1 MATYECY
8 IAIIEM
14 DNHLQAL
21 NIKERKVTVEP
32 TKDLEEIFLDDDTIF
47 LLPKEQSRCLHLELR
62 GHVRDQS

>member
-1 MATYECY
+1 MATCECN

-32 TKDLEEIFLDDDTIF
+32 TKDLEEIFLMMIQLSFF
-47 LLPKEQSRCLHLELR
+47 LKNN
-62 GHVRDQS
+62 RDVFIWSYEDM

>member
-21 NIKERKVTVEP
+21 NIEERKVTVEP
-32 TKDLEEIFLDDDTIF
+32 TKDLEEIFLDDDTTF
-47 LLPKEQSRCLHLELR
+47 LLLKEQSRCLHLEPR
-62 GHVRDQS
+62 GHARDQS